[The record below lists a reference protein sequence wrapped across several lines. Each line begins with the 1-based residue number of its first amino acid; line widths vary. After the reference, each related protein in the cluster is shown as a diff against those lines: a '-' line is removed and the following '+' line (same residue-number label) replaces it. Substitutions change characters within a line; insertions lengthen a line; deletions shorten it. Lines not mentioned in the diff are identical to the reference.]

1 MGTSSM
7 KIWPAVDIRGG
18 QCVRL
23 IQGDYD
29 RETVYGKDPADMAI
43 RWAADGAGQLHLVD
57 LDGARDGSTA
67 NRQAVAEIVNS
78 INVPCQLGGGIRDRV
93 TVADYI
99 GLGVD
104 RLVIGTKAQKDP
116 EWLSAICKEFPHRIV
131 IGLDARSGMVA
142 TDGWL
147 ETSDTPA
154 SELAKRYSELPIAG
168 IVYTDITRDGMLK
181 GPNLEALKDI
191 IDAVDVPVIASGGVT
206 TAEDVTAIAKLGA
219 DGCIIGRSLYEGKLT
234 LADALH
240 AVEAANA

>member
-1 MGTSSM
+1 M

-29 RETVYGKDPADMAI
+29 QETVYGANPADMAI
-43 RWAADGAGQLHLVD
+43 RWASDGAGQIHLVD

-78 INVPCQLGGGIRDRV
+78 VEVPCQLGGGIRDRV
-93 TVADYI
+93 TVAEYL
-99 GLGVD
+99 GLGVE

-116 EWLSAICKEFPHRIV
+116 DWLSAICKEFPERIV

-147 ETSDTPA
+147 QTSDTPA
-154 SELAKRYSELPIAG
+154 SELAQRYSKLPIAG
-168 IVYTDITRDGMLK
+168 IVYTDITRAGMLK

-206 TAEDVTAIAKLGA
+206 TSEDVTEIAKLGA
-219 DGCIIGRSLYEGKLT
+219 AGCIIGRSLYEGKMT
-234 LADALH
+234 LADAMD
-240 AVEAANA
+240 AVVEANA

>member
-1 MGTSSM
+1 M

-29 RETVYGKDPADMAI
+29 QETVYGANPADMAI
-43 RWAADGAGQLHLVD
+43 RWASDGAGQIHLVD

-78 INVPCQLGGGIRDRV
+78 VEVPCQLGGGIRDRV
-93 TVADYI
+93 TVAEYL
-99 GLGVD
+99 GLGVE

-116 EWLSAICKEFPHRIV
+116 DWLSAICKEFPERIV

-147 ETSDTPA
+147 QTSDTPA
-154 SELAKRYSELPIAG
+154 SELAKRYSKLPIAG

-206 TAEDVTAIAKLGA
+206 TSEDVTEIAKLGA
-219 DGCIIGRSLYEGKLT
+219 AGCIIGRSLYEGKMT
-234 LADALH
+234 LADAMD
-240 AVEAANA
+240 AVVEANA

>member
-1 MGTSSM
+1 M

-29 RETVYGKDPADMAI
+29 QETVYGANPADMAI
-43 RWAADGAGQLHLVD
+43 RWASDGAGQIHLVD

-78 INVPCQLGGGIRDRV
+78 VEVPCQLGGGIRDRV
-93 TVADYI
+93 TVAEYL
-99 GLGVD
+99 GLGVE

-116 EWLSAICKEFPHRIV
+116 DWLSAICKEFPERIV

-147 ETSDTPA
+147 QTSDTPA
-154 SELAKRYSELPIAG
+154 SQLAKRYSKLPIAG

-206 TAEDVTAIAKLGA
+206 TSEDVTEIAKLGA
-219 DGCIIGRSLYEGKLT
+219 AGCIIGRSLYEGKMT
-234 LADALH
+234 LADAMDLSLIH
-240 AVEAANA
+240 I

>member
-1 MGTSSM
+1 M

-29 RETVYGKDPADMAI
+29 QETVYGANPADMAI
-43 RWAADGAGQLHLVD
+43 RWASDGAGQIHLVD
-57 LDGARDGSTA
+57 LAGARDGSTA

-78 INVPCQLGGGIRDRV
+78 VEVPCQLGGGIRDRV
-93 TVADYI
+93 TVAEYL
-99 GLGVD
+99 GLGVE

-116 EWLSAICKEFPHRIV
+116 DWLSASCKEFPERIV

-147 ETSDTPA
+147 QTSDTPA
-154 SELAKRYSELPIAG
+154 SELAKRYSKLPIAG

-206 TAEDVTAIAKLGA
+206 TSEDVSEIAKLGA
-219 DGCIIGRSLYEGKLT
+219 AGCIIGRSLYEGKMT
-234 LADALH
+234 LADAMD
-240 AVEAANA
+240 AVVEANA

>member
-1 MGTSSM
+1 M

-29 RETVYGKDPADMAI
+29 QETVYGANPADMAI
-43 RWAADGAGQLHLVD
+43 RWASDGAGQIHLVD

-78 INVPCQLGGGIRDRV
+78 VEVPCQLGGGIRDRV
-93 TVADYI
+93 TVAEYL
-99 GLGVD
+99 GLGVE

-116 EWLSAICKEFPHRIV
+116 DWLSAICKEFPERIV

-147 ETSDTPA
+147 QTSDTPA
-154 SELAKRYSELPIAG
+154 SELAKRYSKLPIAG

-181 GPNLEALKDI
+181 GPNFEALKDI

-206 TAEDVTAIAKLGA
+206 TSEDVTEIAKLGA
-219 DGCIIGRSLYEGKLT
+219 AGCIIGRSLY
-234 LADALH
+234 
-240 AVEAANA
+240 

>member
-1 MGTSSM
+1 M

-29 RETVYGKDPADMAI
+29 QETVYGANPADMAI
-43 RWAADGAGQLHLVD
+43 RWASDGAGQIHLVD

-78 INVPCQLGGGIRDRV
+78 VEVPCQLGGGIRDRV
-93 TVADYI
+93 TVAEYL

-116 EWLSAICKEFPHRIV
+116 DWLSAICKEFPERIV

-147 ETSDTPA
+147 QTSDTPA
-154 SELAKRYSELPIAG
+154 SELAKRYSKLPIAG

-181 GPNLEALKDI
+181 GPNLEALIDI

-206 TAEDVTAIAKLGA
+206 TSEDVTEIAKLGA
-219 DGCIIGRSLYEGKLT
+219 AGCIIGRSLYEGKMT
-234 LADALH
+234 LADAMD
-240 AVEAANA
+240 AVVEANA

>member
-1 MGTSSM
+1 M

-29 RETVYGKDPADMAI
+29 QETVYGANPADMAI
-43 RWAADGAGQLHLVD
+43 RWASDGAGQIHLVD

-78 INVPCQLGGGIRDRV
+78 VEVPCQLGGGIRDRV
-93 TVADYI
+93 TVAEYL
-99 GLGVD
+99 GLGVE

-116 EWLSAICKEFPHRIV
+116 DWLSAICKEFPERIV

-147 ETSDTPA
+147 QTSDTPA
-154 SELAKRYSELPIAG
+154 SELAKRYSKLPIAG
-168 IVYTDITRDGMLK
+168 IVYTEITRDGMLK
-181 GPNLEALKDI
+181 GPKLEALKDI

-206 TAEDVTAIAKLGA
+206 TSEDVTEIAKLGA
-219 DGCIIGRSLYEGKLT
+219 AGCIIGRSLYEGKMT
-234 LADALH
+234 LADAMD
-240 AVEAANA
+240 AVVEANA

>member
-1 MGTSSM
+1 M

-29 RETVYGKDPADMAI
+29 QETVYGANPADMAI
-43 RWAADGAGQLHLVD
+43 RWASDGSGQIHLVD

-78 INVPCQLGGGIRDRV
+78 VEVPCQLGGGIRDRV
-93 TVADYI
+93 TVAEYL
-99 GLGVD
+99 GLGVE

-116 EWLSAICKEFPHRIV
+116 DWLSAICKEFPERIV

-147 ETSDTPA
+147 QTSDTPA
-154 SELAKRYSELPIAG
+154 SELAKRYSKLPIAG

-206 TAEDVTAIAKLGA
+206 TSEDVTEIAKLGA
-219 DGCIIGRSLYEGKLT
+219 AGCIIGRSLYEGKMT
-234 LADALH
+234 LADAMD
-240 AVEAANA
+240 AVVEANA

>member
-1 MGTSSM
+1 M

-29 RETVYGKDPADMAI
+29 QETVYGANPADMAI
-43 RWAADGAGQLHLVD
+43 RWASDGAGQIHLVD

-78 INVPCQLGGGIRDRV
+78 VEVPCQLGGGIRDRV
-93 TVADYI
+93 TVAEYL
-99 GLGVD
+99 GLGVE

-116 EWLSAICKEFPHRIV
+116 DWLSAICKEFPERIV

-147 ETSDTPA
+147 QTSDTPA
-154 SELAKRYSELPIAG
+154 SELAKRYSKLPIAG

-206 TAEDVTAIAKLGA
+206 TSEDVTEIAKLGA
-219 DGCIIGRSLYEGKLT
+219 AGCIIGQIGR
-234 LADALH
+234 AH
-240 AVEAANA
+240 V

>member
-1 MGTSSM
+1 M

-29 RETVYGKDPADMAI
+29 QETVYGANPADMAI
-43 RWAADGAGQLHLVD
+43 RWASDGAGQIHLVD

-78 INVPCQLGGGIRDRV
+78 VEVPCQLGGGIRDRV
-93 TVADYI
+93 TVAEYL
-99 GLGVD
+99 GLGVE

-116 EWLSAICKEFPHRIV
+116 DWLSAICKEFPERIV

-147 ETSDTPA
+147 QTSDTPA
-154 SELAKRYSELPIAG
+154 SELAKRYSKLPIAG

-191 IDAVDVPVIASGGVT
+191 IDAGDVPVIASGGVT
-206 TAEDVTAIAKLGA
+206 TSEDVTEIAKLGA
-219 DGCIIGRSLYEGKLT
+219 AGCIIGRSLYEGKMT
-234 LADALH
+234 LADAMD
-240 AVEAANA
+240 AVVEANA

>member
-1 MGTSSM
+1 M

-29 RETVYGKDPADMAI
+29 QETVYGANPADMAI
-43 RWAADGAGQLHLVD
+43 RWASDGAGQIHLVD

-78 INVPCQLGGGIRDRV
+78 VEVPCQLGGGIRDRV
-93 TVADYI
+93 TVAEYL
-99 GLGVD
+99 GLGVE

-116 EWLSAICKEFPHRIV
+116 DWLSAICKEFPERIV

-147 ETSDTPA
+147 QTSDTPA
-154 SELAKRYSELPIAG
+154 SELAKRYSKLPIAG
-168 IVYTDITRDGMLK
+168 
-181 GPNLEALKDI
+181 
-191 IDAVDVPVIASGGVT
+191 
-206 TAEDVTAIAKLGA
+206 
-219 DGCIIGRSLYEGKLT
+219 
-234 LADALH
+234 
-240 AVEAANA
+240 

>member
-1 MGTSSM
+1 M
-7 KIWPAVDIRGG
+7 
-18 QCVRL
+18 

-29 RETVYGKDPADMAI
+29 QETVYGANPADMAI
-43 RWAADGAGQLHLVD
+43 RWASDGAGQIHLVD

-78 INVPCQLGGGIRDRV
+78 VEVPCQLGGGIRDRV
-93 TVADYI
+93 TVAEYL
-99 GLGVD
+99 GLGVE

-116 EWLSAICKEFPHRIV
+116 DWLSAICKEFPERIV

-147 ETSDTPA
+147 QTSDTPA
-154 SELAKRYSELPIAG
+154 SELAKRYSKLPIAG

-206 TAEDVTAIAKLGA
+206 TSEDVTEIAKLGA
-219 DGCIIGRSLYEGKLT
+219 AGCIIGRSLYEGKMT
-234 LADALH
+234 LADAMD
-240 AVEAANA
+240 AVVEANA

>member
-1 MGTSSM
+1 M

-29 RETVYGKDPADMAI
+29 QETVYGANPADMAI
-43 RWAADGAGQLHLVD
+43 RWASDGAGQIHLVD

-78 INVPCQLGGGIRDRV
+78 VEVPCQLGGGIRDRV
-93 TVADYI
+93 TVAEYL
-99 GLGVD
+99 GLGVE

-116 EWLSAICKEFPHRIV
+116 DWLSAICKEFPERIV
-131 IGLDARSGMVA
+131 IGLDARSRMVA

-147 ETSDTPA
+147 QTSDTPA
-154 SELAKRYSELPIAG
+154 SELAKRYSKLPIAG

-206 TAEDVTAIAKLGA
+206 TSEDVTEIAKLGA
-219 DGCIIGRSLYEGKLT
+219 AGCIIGRSLYEGKMT
-234 LADALH
+234 LADAMD
-240 AVEAANA
+240 AVVEANA

>member
-1 MGTSSM
+1 M

-29 RETVYGKDPADMAI
+29 QETVYGANPADMAI
-43 RWAADGAGQLHLVD
+43 RWASDGAGQIHLVD

-78 INVPCQLGGGIRDRV
+78 VELPCQLGGGIRDRV
-93 TVADYI
+93 TVAEYL
-99 GLGVD
+99 GLGVE

-116 EWLSAICKEFPHRIV
+116 DWLSAICKEFPERIV

-147 ETSDTPA
+147 QTSDTPA
-154 SELAKRYSELPIAG
+154 SELAKRYSKLPIAG

-206 TAEDVTAIAKLGA
+206 TSEDVTEIAKLGA
-219 DGCIIGRSLYEGKLT
+219 AGCIIGRSLYEGKMT
-234 LADALH
+234 LADAMD
-240 AVEAANA
+240 AVVEANA

>member
-1 MGTSSM
+1 M

-18 QCVRL
+18 HCVLL

-29 RETVYGKDPADMAI
+29 QETVYGANPADMAI
-43 RWAADGAGQLHLVD
+43 RWASDGAGQIHLVD

-78 INVPCQLGGGIRDRV
+78 VEVPCQLGGGIRDRV
-93 TVADYI
+93 TVAEYL
-99 GLGVD
+99 GLGVE

-116 EWLSAICKEFPHRIV
+116 DWLSAICKEFPERIV

-147 ETSDTPA
+147 QTSDTPA
-154 SELAKRYSELPIAG
+154 SELAKRYSKLPIAG

-206 TAEDVTAIAKLGA
+206 TSEDVTEIAKLGA
-219 DGCIIGRSLYEGKLT
+219 AGCIIGRSLYEGKMT
-234 LADALH
+234 LADAMD
-240 AVEAANA
+240 AVVEANA

>member
-1 MGTSSM
+1 M

-29 RETVYGKDPADMAI
+29 QETVYGANPADMAI
-43 RWAADGAGQLHLVD
+43 RWASDGAGQIHLVD

-78 INVPCQLGGGIRDRV
+78 VQVPCQLGGGIRDRV
-93 TVADYI
+93 TVAEYL
-99 GLGVD
+99 GLGVE

-116 EWLSAICKEFPHRIV
+116 DWLSAICKEFPERIV

-147 ETSDTPA
+147 QTSDTPA
-154 SELAKRYSELPIAG
+154 SELAKRYSKLPIAG

-206 TAEDVTAIAKLGA
+206 TSGDVTEIAKLGA
-219 DGCIIGRSLYEGKLT
+219 AGCIIGRSLYEGKMT
-234 LADALH
+234 LADAMD
-240 AVEAANA
+240 AVVAANA

>member
-1 MGTSSM
+1 M

-29 RETVYGKDPADMAI
+29 QETVYGANPADMAI
-43 RWAADGAGQLHLVD
+43 RWASDGAGQIHLVD

-78 INVPCQLGGGIRDRV
+78 VEVPCQLGGGIRDRV
-93 TVADYI
+93 TVAEYL
-99 GLGVD
+99 GLGVE

-116 EWLSAICKEFPHRIV
+116 DWLSAICKEFPERIV

-147 ETSDTPA
+147 QTSDTPA
-154 SELAKRYSELPIAG
+154 SELAKRYSKLPIAG

-206 TAEDVTAIAKLGA
+206 TSEDVTEIAKLGA
-219 DGCIIGRSLYEGKLT
+219 AGCIIGRSLYEGKMT
-234 LADALH
+234 LADAMD
-240 AVEAANA
+240 AVLEANA

>member
-1 MGTSSM
+1 M

-29 RETVYGKDPADMAI
+29 QETVYGANPADMAI
-43 RWAADGAGQLHLVD
+43 RWASDGAGQIHLVD

-78 INVPCQLGGGIRDRV
+78 VEVPCQLGGGIRDRV
-93 TVADYI
+93 TVAEYL
-99 GLGVD
+99 GLGVE

-116 EWLSAICKEFPHRIV
+116 DWLSAICKEFPERIV

-147 ETSDTPA
+147 QTSDTPA
-154 SELAKRYSELPIAG
+154 SELAKRYSKLPIAG
-168 IVYTDITRDGMLK
+168 FVYTDITRDGMLK

-206 TAEDVTAIAKLGA
+206 TSEDVTEIAKLGA
-219 DGCIIGRSLYEGKLT
+219 AGCIIGRSLYEGKMT
-234 LADALH
+234 LADAMD
-240 AVEAANA
+240 AVVEANA

>member
-1 MGTSSM
+1 M

-29 RETVYGKDPADMAI
+29 QETVYGANPADMAI
-43 RWAADGAGQLHLVD
+43 RWASDGAGQIHLVD

-78 INVPCQLGGGIRDRV
+78 VEVPCQLGGGIRDRV
-93 TVADYI
+93 TVAEYL
-99 GLGVD
+99 GLGVE

-116 EWLSAICKEFPHRIV
+116 DWLSAICKEFPERIV

-147 ETSDTPA
+147 QTSDTPA
-154 SELAKRYSELPIAG
+154 SELAKRYSKLPIAG

-191 IDAVDVPVIASGGVT
+191 IDAVDVPVLASGGVT
-206 TAEDVTAIAKLGA
+206 TSEDVTEIAKLGA
-219 DGCIIGRSLYEGKLT
+219 AGCIIGRSLYEGKMT
-234 LADALH
+234 LADAMD
-240 AVEAANA
+240 AVVEANA

>member
-1 MGTSSM
+1 M
-7 KIWPAVDIRGG
+7 KIWPPVDIRGG

-29 RETVYGKDPADMAI
+29 QETVYGANPADMAI
-43 RWAADGAGQLHLVD
+43 RWASDGAGQIHLVD

-78 INVPCQLGGGIRDRV
+78 VEVPCQLGGGIRDRV
-93 TVADYI
+93 TVAEYL
-99 GLGVD
+99 GLGVE

-116 EWLSAICKEFPHRIV
+116 DWLSAICKEFPERIV

-147 ETSDTPA
+147 QTSDTPA
-154 SELAKRYSELPIAG
+154 SELAKRYSKLPIAG

-206 TAEDVTAIAKLGA
+206 TSEDVTEIAKLGA
-219 DGCIIGRSLYEGKLT
+219 AGCIIGRSLYEGKMT
-234 LADALH
+234 LADAMD
-240 AVEAANA
+240 AVVEANA

>member
-1 MGTSSM
+1 M

-29 RETVYGKDPADMAI
+29 QETVYGANPADMAI
-43 RWAADGAGQLHLVD
+43 RWASDGAGQIHLVD

-78 INVPCQLGGGIRDRV
+78 VEVPCQLGGGIRDRV
-93 TVADYI
+93 TVAEYL
-99 GLGVD
+99 GLGVE

-116 EWLSAICKEFPHRIV
+116 DWLSAICKEFPERIV

-147 ETSDTPA
+147 QTSDTPA
-154 SELAKRYSELPIAG
+154 SELAKRYSKLPIAG

-206 TAEDVTAIAKLGA
+206 TSEDVTEIAKLGA
-219 DGCIIGRSLYEGKLT
+219 AGCIIGRSLYEGKMT
-234 LADALH
+234 LADAMD
-240 AVEAANA
+240 AVVEAKA

>member
-1 MGTSSM
+1 M

-29 RETVYGKDPADMAI
+29 QETVYGANPADMAI
-43 RWAADGAGQLHLVD
+43 RWASDGAGQIHLVD

-78 INVPCQLGGGIRDRV
+78 VEVPCQLGGGIRDRV
-93 TVADYI
+93 TVAEYL
-99 GLGVD
+99 GLGVE

-116 EWLSAICKEFPHRIV
+116 DWLSAICKEFPERIV

-147 ETSDTPA
+147 QTSETPA
-154 SELAKRYSELPIAG
+154 SELAKRYSKLPIAG

-206 TAEDVTAIAKLGA
+206 TSEDVTEIAKLGA
-219 DGCIIGRSLYEGKLT
+219 AGCIIGRSLYEGKMT
-234 LADALH
+234 LADAMD
-240 AVEAANA
+240 AVVEANA

>member
-1 MGTSSM
+1 M

-29 RETVYGKDPADMAI
+29 QETVYGANPADMAI
-43 RWAADGAGQLHLVD
+43 RWASDGAGQIHLVD

-78 INVPCQLGGGIRDRV
+78 VEVPCQLGGGIRDRV
-93 TVADYI
+93 TVAEYL
-99 GLGVD
+99 GLGVE

-116 EWLSAICKEFPHRIV
+116 DWLSAICKEFPERIV

-147 ETSDTPA
+147 QTSDTPA
-154 SELAKRYSELPIAG
+154 SELAKRYSKLPIAG

-206 TAEDVTAIAKLGA
+206 TSEDVTEIAKLGA
-219 DGCIIGRSLYEGKLT
+219 AG
-234 LADALH
+234 
-240 AVEAANA
+240 